1 MNRKNTILYTI
12 CADKSSETQIL
23 ESIYLLFLKK
33 KKKLFFGHQ
42 RRQGMLL
49 SELTLSWNEYFI
61 INFSEGVGMN
71 EQTLWR
77 Y

>member
-1 MNRKNTILYTI
+1 MV
-12 CADKSSETQIL
+12 
-23 ESIYLLFLKK
+23 
-33 KKKLFFGHQ
+33 
-42 RRQGMLL
+42 L
-49 SELTLSWNEYFI
+49 SELTLSWKGYFI